1 MDDQAG
7 GSCVQMLAD
16 GVKLGQRG
24 DARVSADTL
33 LNNTR
38 DVLQKL
44 DDYLGLINR
53 VQRYYE

>member
-1 MDDQAG
+1 
-7 GSCVQMLAD
+7 MLAD

-24 DARVSADTL
+24 DARVSADSL